1 MKIKKQVIRNYI
13 WKNQNKYISIG
24 IALSVMM
31 IFSLIQIGES
41 ISLQYK
47 TMLTTG
53 YSYDIA
59 LKNLSETEE
68 KKLVNYLEAQD
79 GMESY
84 GYEKDILWVDIPGH
98 EEYEYSFLTV
108 YKEGHP
114 FPSGSIEITDG
125 IAPKKAYEVVLEQ
138 EVAQVLGVTVGDCI
152 NLPIHDSEKLLQCT
166 VTGTYASQDLPEEF
180 SNCTWILVSNLT
192 KDALEKEGIPLETN
206 ITAMTVTIAK
216 GEYDQVKVEKL
227 ANELRE
233 ILNSHYDEWLQK
245 EELGQ
250 EITETERKQYEDLQE
265 RVYVN
270 LQKKEIIEDAQ
281 IGQEQFLWIVILA
294 LAVAI
299 SMILLIYNNISLMTK
314 KRMREYSILRCIG
327 MDHKY
332 LRKLLWIEI
341 GCYAGVGIPFGII
354 LGNILNR
361 IVAKKIISY
370 ISGKDMGVIQSPYS
384 YLIAIGIS
392 IVAIVLANL
401 QLLIKIKDMTP
412 IEGMNYQDDSFF
424 KKKVTKKMKKRKNLI
439 NFLAERNIRR
449 NFGKSMIVV
458 VSLTCCMTLLLVIAY
473 FGTAMRNYLML
484 EDCYKQKISDFETY
498 IEAGSVTYSNP
509 EAKNSEYVYPENIGE
524 DVEIPGILQC
534 YRFNDFTYTV
544 EDGKEGDYIKWSGT
558 IVLFDDAMLQKLMED
573 YEELQQLDLS
583 EEILIYVSSE
593 DYQLRNLKNGR
604 QAENNCYINKKQEV
618 ELNIS
623 AVDDFENVF
632 TEKIKVNA
640 YLKDLNLKDKK
651 WTQLQNSYFIANEKL
666 VKRLYGTVGYNHVL
680 FSVID
685 DKTVKQKIK
694 DTYVKNVNGA
704 IFNNYVLGSEEDQRL
719 LKGVIY
725 LLVYLVVSMSL
736 TGFSNMSNTM
746 KANLMTRRRE
756 NAIMRAIGMSQKTE
770 KKVILKENLRLVT
783 YALIASVILG
793 FICNTTVVFVF
804 FGEFTFYWY
813 VYISLVIL
821 FFVLSTVVLELTLK
835 RQYQQTIIE
844 NLIRNE

>member
-1 MKIKKQVIRNYI
+1 MIFLKIKKLVIRNYI
-13 WKNQNKYISIG
+13 WRNQNKYIIIG

-68 KKLVNYLEAQD
+68 KKVVDYLEAQD

-84 GYEKDILWVDIPGH
+84 GYEQDILWVDIPEH
-98 EEYEYSFLTV
+98 KEYEYSFLAV
-108 YKEGHP
+108 FKEGHP
-114 FPSGSIEITDG
+114 FPSRSTDIIEG
-125 IAPKKAYEVVLEQ
+125 KAPKQAYEVAFEQ
-138 EVAQVLGVTVGDCI
+138 EVAQILGVTVGDCI

-166 VTGTYASQDLPEEF
+166 VTGIYATPDMPEEM
-180 SNCTWILVSNLT
+180 SDCTWILVSNLT

-206 ITAMTVTIAK
+206 TTGMTATIAK
-216 GEYDQVKVEKL
+216 GEYDEAKVEKL
-227 ANELRE
+227 ANELRRT
-233 ILNSHYDEWLQK
+233 LNPRYDEWLQK

-250 EITETERKQYEDLQE
+250 KITGIERKQYKDLQE

-270 LQKKEIIEDAQ
+270 FAKKEVIENAQ
-281 IGQEQFLWIVILA
+281 IGQEQFGWIVVLA

-327 MDHKY
+327 MDRRY
-332 LRKLLWIEI
+332 LRKLLWLEI
-341 GCYAGVGIPFGII
+341 GCYACVGIPFGII

-370 ISGKDMGVIQSPYS
+370 ISGNDIGVIQSPYS
-384 YLIAIGIS
+384 YWIAIGIS
-392 IVAIVLANL
+392 IVAIVLANI
-401 QLLIKIKDMTP
+401 QLLLKIKNMTP
-412 IEGMNYQDDSFF
+412 IEGTNYQDDSYFNKKV
-424 KKKVTKKMKKRKNLI
+424 KKKVSKSKNLVK
-439 NFLAERNIRR
+439 FLAKRNIER

-458 VSLTCCMTLLLVIAY
+458 ISLTCCMTLLLVIAY
-473 FGTAMRNYLML
+473 FGTTMRNYLMI

-498 IEAGSVTYSNP
+498 IEAGSVTYNNP
-509 EAKNSEYVYPENIGE
+509 EAKNSEYVYPEKIGE
-524 DVEIPGILQC
+524 DVEIQGILQC

-558 IVLFDDAMLQKLMED
+558 IVLFDDAMLQKLKED
-573 YEELQQLDLS
+573 YVELQQLDLS
-583 EEILIYVSSE
+583 EEVLIYVSSE
-593 DYQLRNLKNGR
+593 DYQLRSLKNGR
-604 QAENNCYINKKQEV
+604 QAENNCYIDKKQEV
-618 ELNIS
+618 ELNIY

-640 YLKDLNLKDKK
+640 QLKDLNLKDKK
-651 WTQLQNSYFIANEKL
+651 WTQSQNSYFIANEKL
-666 VKRLYGTVGYNHVL
+666 VKRLYGTVGYNHLL
-680 FSVID
+680 FSVKE

-704 IFNNYVLGSEEDQRL
+704 IFNNYTLGSEEDQRL

-725 LLVYLVVSMSL
+725 LLVYLVGSMSL

-746 KANLMTRRRE
+746 KANLLTRRRE

-770 KKVILKENLRLVT
+770 KKMILKENLRLVT
-783 YALIASVILG
+783 YALITSVILG
-793 FICNTTVVFVF
+793 FICNTVIVFMV

-835 RQYQQTIIE
+835 RQYQRSIIE
-844 NLIRNE
+844 NL